1 VSCDGIE
8 PDKRLPLSVS
18 GNSDTSIRLQVI
30 HGEAEAGVADVADF
44 QGTAPRSDQCGEG
57 SGEQV
62 A

>member
-1 VSCDGIE
+1 MSCDGIE

-18 GNSDTSIRLQVI
+18 GDSDTDVRLQVI

-44 QGTAPRSDQCGEG
+44 QGTASRSDQCGEHT
-57 SGEQV
+57 GEQV